1 MAKKTKLIKNYRV
14 IIEPE
19 IDSKTGKKVY
29 TAFCP
34 TLGVADWGRTVEET
48 LVNIKEGI
56 ECYLES
62 LIKHNE
68 PVPLEDVEGQL
79 ITTTKVELYAPK
91 GFCFA

>member
-1 MAKKTKLIKNYRV
+1 MIKKTKIIKNYRV

-19 IDSKTGKKVY
+19 IDSKSGKKVY
-29 TAFCP
+29 TIFCP
-34 TLGVADWGRTVEET
+34 TLGVADWGKTVEEA

-56 ECYLES
+56 ECYIES

-68 PVPLEDVEGQL
+68 PIPLENHEEQL

-91 GFCFA
+91 GLSFA